1 MFDKFGEFDSA
12 EELNRAA
19 AGFRAE
25 GDLESLRALA
35 EENGIDAE
43 DAQDY
48 IDGATGELAGA
59 CSAAVGRLAI
69 LLREETERAAPGE
82 AQALRLIHGMAAGMA
97 LEETDLCEGMMRR
110 GNRLRAVYE
119 ALREGARTHQSGGMG
134 VACGTDRQLRGIIRT
149 YFGGGD
155 VEDAV
160 QALYR

>member
-1 MFDKFGEFDSA
+1 MFEKFGEFDSA

-25 GDLESLRALA
+25 GDWESLRALA

-48 IDGATGELAGA
+48 IDGAAGELAGA
-59 CSAAVGRLAI
+59 YSAAVGRLAV
-69 LLREETERAAPGE
+69 LLRGETENADPGE
-82 AQALRLIHGMAAGMA
+82 AQALRLIHSMAAGIT
-97 LEETDLCEGMMRR
+97 LEDPELCEGVMKS
-110 GNRLRAVYE
+110 GKRLTAVYE
-119 ALREGARTHQSGGMG
+119 ALREGARTRQSRGVG
-134 VACGTDRQLRGIIRT
+134 VACGTDRQLREILRA

-155 VEDAV
+155 VEEAV